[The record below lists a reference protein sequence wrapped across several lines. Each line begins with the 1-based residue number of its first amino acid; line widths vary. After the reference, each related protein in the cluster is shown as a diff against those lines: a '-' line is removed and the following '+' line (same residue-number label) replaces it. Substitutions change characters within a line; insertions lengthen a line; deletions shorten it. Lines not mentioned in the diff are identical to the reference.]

1 MSDQSESA
9 RSRRGSEKVHS
20 SFNERVYVGENRAR
34 GVAVQCQFCPGQG
47 FRRSSLRTT
56 DIQDLFLMRY
66 PVRCL
71 RCGQRQK
78 VSFAVASVAIPSH
91 VKQRRHRRS
100 AEKFADLLPTVDEGR
115 TAEAS
120 EEQDPSDAPKGEL

>member
-1 MSDQSESA
+1 MSDQSEIA

-20 SFNERVYVGENRAR
+20 SFNESAYVDESYGN
-34 GVAVQCQFCPGQG
+34 GVAIQCQFCPGQG
-47 FRRSSLRTT
+47 FRRSSLRAT

-78 VSFAVASVAIPSH
+78 VSFTVASVAIPSH

-100 AEKFADLLPTVDEGR
+100 AEKFGNWQPTADDGR
-115 TAEAS
+115 AAETRDD
-120 EEQDPSDAPKGEL
+120 QDPSDAPKGEL